1 MRRYYFD
8 VRDGDHV
15 TLDEEGMEL
24 ISIEAAWGKPLFR
37 LPISQWMQS
46 QCPAQTCLAVTSIEV
61 RDDSGPVLVVAVTF
75 V

>member
-1 MRRYYFD
+1 MQRYYFD

-15 TLDEEGMEL
+15 TRDEDGMEL

-46 QCPAQTCLAVTSIEV
+46 QFPAQTCLAVKLQLKSATIAGLCSWL
-61 RDDSGPVLVVAVTF
+61 R
-75 V
+75 